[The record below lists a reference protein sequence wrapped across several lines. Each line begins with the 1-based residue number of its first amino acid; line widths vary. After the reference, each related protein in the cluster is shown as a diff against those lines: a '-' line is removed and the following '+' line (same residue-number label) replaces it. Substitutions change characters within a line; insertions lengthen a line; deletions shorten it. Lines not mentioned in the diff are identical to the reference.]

1 MPIQKTEG
9 CNHVQCASCNSH
21 MCWMCMQTFKT
32 GLEVY
37 GHMTEQHNGHWGVPM
52 DRDAGEKE
60 EEER

>member
-1 MPIQKTEG
+1 
-9 CNHVQCASCNSH
+9 
-21 MCWMCMQTFKT
+21 MQTFKT